1 MEESKPKTETQV
13 YARYKIL
20 SAGIYGF
27 QSRGNGQFGRIVKSV
42 ERKGVNIRV
51 SIWLRVTIYIYI
63 YILYKYIYVLYIYIY
78 IYIYIHTFVWL
89 NRNYNSSNLLLPIQL
104 WKS

>member
-51 SIWLRVTIYIYI
+51 SI
-63 YILYKYIYVLYIYIY
+63 
-78 IYIYIHTFVWL
+78 
-89 NRNYNSSNLLLPIQL
+89 
-104 WKS
+104 

>member
-63 YILYKYIYVLYIYIY
+63 YIYYINIYMYYIYIY
-78 IYIYIHTFVWL
+78 LHIYTYI
-89 NRNYNSSNLLLPIQL
+89 RMIE
-104 WKS
+104 

>member
-1 MEESKPKTETQV
+1 MEESKPKTETQD
-13 YARYKIL
+13 YARYKIW

-78 IYIYIHTFVWL
+78 LHIYTYI
-89 NRNYNSSNLLLPIQL
+89 RMIE
-104 WKS
+104 

>member
-42 ERKGVNIRV
+42 ERINIYMC
-51 SIWLRVTIYIYI
+51 YIYI
-63 YILYKYIYVLYIYIY
+63 YLHIYTYIRMIE
-78 IYIYIHTFVWL
+78 
-89 NRNYNSSNLLLPIQL
+89 
-104 WKS
+104 